1 MKWPVTKLEE
11 MVPRSVAIGLQS
23 KTTYVPTP
31 SPQVVEVSVVRLM
44 SAVGMFCVGK
54 VIVEFSDS
62 SMKNGA
68 WIKLML
74 RFWRFKE
81 NIFFIQNIK
90 VGWQVNL

>member
-1 MKWPVTKLEE
+1 

-23 KTTYVPTP
+23 KTTYDPTP
-31 SPQVVEVSVVRLM
+31 SAHVVEISVVRLM

-54 VIVEFSDS
+54 VTVEFSDS

-90 VGWQVNL
+90 VGGQVNL